1 MLLLGDPVLHVLPL
15 GRVVMSRITSLI
27 VVGLIVSV
35 RAHRRLL
42 FLLILPDV
50 IHLLH
55 LQDFDNEDHNEQEPV
70 YVHEQQCK
78 QQSVEEEVER
88 NVWYRLQTGYTR
100 SVQNFQ
106 GKPVQAKPKPCNAE
120 ADGAHVGENVVKQVV
135 STTSRL
141 QVDVEFGEFKLDVI
155 YVMQEQHKY
164 TYIVVSEGIGK
175 AYKCQCDDMMHHHDS
190 RVLPPRVH
198 VDCGVDRMAIEAAL
212 NQVGNGNVYRH

>member
-1 MLLLGDPVLHVLPL
+1 MLFLRDPVLHVLPL

-27 VVGLIVSV
+27 VVGLSVSLC
-35 RAHRRLL
+35 AHRGLL
-42 FLLILPDV
+42 LLLVLPDI

-55 LQDFDNEDHNEQEPV
+55 LQHFDNEDHNEQEPV

-78 QQSVEEEVER
+78 QQSIEEEVER
-88 NVWYRLQTGYTR
+88 NVWYGLQTGHTR

-106 GKPVQAKPKPCNAE
+106 REPVQAKPKPCDAE
-120 ADGAHVGENVVKQVV
+120 ADRAHVGQYVVKQVV
-135 STTSRL
+135 ATASRL

-175 AYKCQCDDMMHHHDS
+175 AYKCQSDDMMHHHDS

-198 VDCGVDRMAIEAAL
+198 VDCGVDRVTIEAAL
-212 NQVGNGNVYRH
+212 NQVGNGDVYRH